1 MRTETQERRL
11 RRLLAGQP
19 SEARALLNQAPP
31 AALLRM
37 LRRLSHRQRA
47 LAFQLLDEQR
57 SWRLLLGLGTREQV
71 QLLDDVPPELGA
83 ELFAQLEPDD
93 RARLVTHLPGSTSSR
108 LLAGLSA
115 EARAVTLRL
124 AAFPARSTGRAM
136 SPDVVTVAVTATVA
150 ETLRAVHERGPS
162 AQTVYLIAVL
172 GKGERLAGVVTL
184 RQLIFS
190 DPDMPV
196 ADTMSLEPVTVEVE
210 QPAEQAARIVRSARV
225 LAAPVVDGQGRL
237 AGVLTVDDAMRIIEE
252 AEDDDFAKGGSS
264 APLGRSY
271 GATPV
276 FDLVRSRVGWLLVLI
291 VAAALTVNV
300 LDHFEE
306 TLSQAVTLALFVPL
320 LIGTGGNAGAQ
331 SATTVVRAMAVG
343 DIAASDVPAVLAR
356 EMATG
361 ALLGTSLAAVA
372 IGPTWWF
379 AGQGIAVVVSLSL
392 VVICV
397 LATMVGSLTPLV
409 ASRSGVDPAVVS
421 APLISTLVDASGLI
435 IYFLI
440 ARAVLDLH

>member
-11 RRLLAGQP
+11 RRLLGGQL
-19 SEARALLNQAPP
+19 SEARALLDKAPP
-31 AALLRM
+31 ASLLRM
-37 LRRLSHRQRA
+37 LRRLSHQQRA
-47 LAFQLLDEQR
+47 LAFQLLEEQR
-57 SWRLLLGLGTREQV
+57 SWRVLLGLGTREQV
-71 QLLDDVPPELGA
+71 QLLADLPPDAGA
-83 ELFAQLEPDD
+83 EVFARLEPDD
-93 RARLVTHLPGSTSSR
+93 RARLITHLPGRTSDR
-108 LLAGLSA
+108 LLATLHA
-115 EARAVTLRL
+115 DARAVTLRL
-124 AAFPARSTGRAM
+124 AALPAGSTGRAM
-136 SPDVVTVAVTATVA
+136 SPDVVTVVDTATVA
-150 ETLRAVHERGPS
+150 EALREVRDHGSS
-162 AQTVYLIAVL
+162 AQTVYVVAVL
-172 GKGERLAGVVTL
+172 GEGQRLAGVVSL
-184 RQLIFS
+184 RRLLFS
-190 DPDMPV
+190 DPG
-196 ADTMSLEPVTVEVE
+196 MSVRDVMSAEPVTVAVD

-225 LAAPVVDGQGRL
+225 LAAPVVDDHGRL

-252 AEDDDFAKGGSS
+252 AEDDDFAKGASS

-276 FDLVRSRVGWLLVLI
+276 LDLVRSRLGWLLVLI

-306 TLSQAVTLALFVPL
+306 TLAQAVTLALFVPL

-343 DIAASDVPAVLAR
+343 DIGASDVPAVLAR
-356 EMATG
+356 EMTTG
-361 ALLGTSLAAVA
+361 ALLGASLAAVA

-379 AGQGIAVVVSLSL
+379 AGHGIAVVVSLSL

-409 ASRSGVDPAVVS
+409 ASRFGVDPAVVS
-421 APLISTLVDASGLI
+421 APLISTLVDASGLV

-440 ARAVLDLH
+440 ARAILDLR